1 MSTYAVVVILEIFI
15 PSYLGTQLRYRSQK
29 LVNAAYCSEWIA
41 RSESFKRSLKLFMLR
56 ANNPIDFSGC
66 GLFPLTLDT
75 FTSAVGIYGHM
86 MYNINI
92 DSLIAGLIL
101 KVIAQVRIVDQELRN
116 LKSNSVEEE
125 QLVKLNKCL
134 RHYEKPK
141 TFGALMSM
149 LLYMSPYAFVMI
161 LQIFVPAYLGT
172 QLRYRSQ
179 DLVNAAYCSEW
190 IARSESFKRSLKL
203 FMLRANTPIVFS
215 GCGLFPLTLDTFTSR
230 SDAPNAFNQRV
241 VTFAAGPRGRTVI
254 SKGRGEYYY
263 VPITVPIVGR
273 GRK

>member
-1 MSTYAVVVILEIFI
+1 MFVQFTVASGSICAILCSLLLPKTFGELMSLLLFMSTYAVVVILEIFI
-15 PSYLGTQLRYRSQK
+15 PSYLETQLRYRSQK

-75 FTSAVGIYGHM
+75 FTS
-86 MYNINI
+86 
-92 DSLIAGLIL
+92 
-101 KVIAQVRIVDQELRN
+101 
-116 LKSNSVEEE
+116 
-125 QLVKLNKCL
+125 
-134 RHYEKPK
+134 PK

-215 GCGLFPLTLDTFTSR
+215 GCGLFPLTLDTFTSIMKTAY
-230 SDAPNAFNQRV
+230 SFFTV
-241 VTFAAGPRGRTVI
+241 VRNVQSAE
-254 SKGRGEYYY
+254 K
-263 VPITVPIVGR
+263 
-273 GRK
+273 